1 MDVRILRCYFM
12 HTGTQRKYVSKV
24 MFFDSICYIM
34 EIKRNTRMSW
44 QMRWGILAT
53 GNTAGKF
60 ASTILAMENE
70 RETLA
75 AAGHHSDNASSA
87 NIAVPPFGKGSRISN
102 RNKRPNNCQQFPVF
116 NAGDMEK
123 QCRKQHNP
131 GVPPNSK
138 YTVYCFIDKSDGNK
152 VNQ

>member
-1 MDVRILRCYFM
+1 MKPKAELLR
-12 HTGTQRKYVSKV
+12 TQRKYDSKV

-75 AAGHHSDNASSA
+75 AAGHHSDKRRSSRKKAS
-87 NIAVPPFGKGSRISN
+87 KGEDYNDKVVRTLSVCFTVRDIL
-102 RNKRPNNCQQFPVF
+102 KV
-116 NAGDMEK
+116 GDAEYKKFAMRVK
-123 QCRKQHNP
+123 L
-131 GVPPNSK
+131 
-138 YTVYCFIDKSDGNK
+138 
-152 VNQ
+152 